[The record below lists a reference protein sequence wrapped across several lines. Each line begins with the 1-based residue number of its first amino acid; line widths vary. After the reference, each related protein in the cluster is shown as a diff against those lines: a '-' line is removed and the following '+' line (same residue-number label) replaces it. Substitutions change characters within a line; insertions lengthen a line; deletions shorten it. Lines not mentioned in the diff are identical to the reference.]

1 MGEVLPPG
9 SPPSPPGLWV
19 PSATQAGT
27 RQPVTGSTLSGGH
40 ATFPRLQGMALPE
53 PEMPGCRSHK
63 ECVLRSVPPE
73 RSQPHHPPPLPEQ
86 AGREPRL
93 SPELP
98 PLRPSQKGSWFS
110 LSQLV
115 WDFWLQATDG
125 GPEWPFC
132 VLPARPAQAT
142 ASEESPCFSR
152 IPRPQDG
159 GCPRPLSLCSFGQE
173 GREGAPAGW
182 HLSGARGPGVKA

>member
-1 MGEVLPPG
+1 MGEGLPPG

-40 ATFPRLQGMALPE
+40 ATFPRLQGMALPG
-53 PEMPGCRSHK
+53 PGVPGCRSHG
-63 ECVLRSVPPE
+63 VLPGVCAPREEPATPVLL
-73 RSQPHHPPPLPEQ
+73 PLPEP
-86 AGREPRL
+86 AGLEPRL
-93 SPELP
+93 RPELP

-125 GPEWPFC
+125 GPDWPFC
-132 VLPARPAQAT
+132 VLLARPAQAT
-142 ASEESPCFSR
+142 ASGK
-152 IPRPQDG
+152 PQLLTD
-159 GCPRPLSLCSFGQE
+159 PPPPSLRSFVQE
-173 GREGAPAGW
+173 RREGPRRAGICR
-182 HLSGARGPGVKA
+182 GVRGPGVKA